1 MTVEFLNPTDV
12 HAPGGYS
19 HAVTVSG
26 RLLIV
31 AGQIGLDK
39 DRNVVGGGDFEAQ
52 AAQAFDNL
60 KAVLAAG
67 GARMEDVVR
76 LGVFLTDR
84 KYLPQ
89 FREVRARYFPG
100 ALPTST
106 LVIAGLIMPEL
117 FLEIEAI
124 AQMSA

>member
-1 MTVEFLNPTDV
+1 HRASSRPLGGLSFRRRAVTRDDEANPVPGSKRARVAPKPASIKAGGPTSMTVEFLNPTDV

-67 GARMEDVVR
+67 GARMEDVV
-76 LGVFLTDR
+76 
-84 KYLPQ
+84 
-89 FREVRARYFPG
+89 
-100 ALPTST
+100 
-106 LVIAGLIMPEL
+106 
-117 FLEIEAI
+117 
-124 AQMSA
+124 

>member
-1 MTVEFLNPTDV
+1 MTIQFLNPTEV
-12 HAPGGYS
+12 HAPLGYS

-26 RLLIV
+26 RFLIV
-31 AGQIGLDK
+31 AGQIGLDR
-39 DRNVVGGGDFEAQ
+39 DRKVVGGGDFEAQ
-52 AAQAFDNL
+52 AVQAFENL

-76 LGVFLTDR
+76 LGVFITDR

-106 LVIAGLIMPEL
+106 LVIAGLVMPEL
-117 FLEIEAI
+117 LLEVEAI
-124 AQMSA
+124 AQLPD

>member
-1 MTVEFLNPTDV
+1 MTLQFLNPTDV

-19 HAVTVSG
+19 HAITVSG

-31 AGQIGLDK
+31 AGQIGLDRE
-39 DRNVVGGGDFEAQ
+39 RNVVGGGDFEAQ
-52 AAQAFDNL
+52 AVQVFENL
-60 KAVLAAG
+60 KTVLNSG

-76 LGVFLTDR
+76 LGVFLEDR

-106 LVIAGLIMPEL
+106 LVIAGLVMPEL
-117 FLEIEAI
+117 LLEVEAI
-124 AQMSA
+124 AQMPA

>member
-1 MTVEFLNPTDV
+1 MTLQFLNPTDV

-31 AGQIGLDK
+31 AGQIGLDRE
-39 DRNVVGGGDFEAQ
+39 RNVVGGSDFEAQ
-52 AAQAFDNL
+52 AVQVFENL
-60 KAVLAAG
+60 KTVLNSG

-76 LGVFLTDR
+76 LGVFLEDR

-106 LVIAGLIMPEL
+106 LVIAGLVMPEL
-117 FLEIEAI
+117 LLEVEAI
-124 AQMSA
+124 AQMPA